1 MQFEALLHSMT
12 KFPTMST
19 NRPILALGILTPIE
33 NKSRIGTF
41 HSKSSG
47 LNVIIRTS
55 YTPLPFF
62 LNQQGI
68 EFINGWNWF
77 H

>member
-19 NRPILALGILTPIE
+19 DRPILALRILAPREKGI
-33 NKSRIGTF
+33 RIGTF

-47 LNVIIRTS
+47 LNVNIRIS
-55 YTPLPFF
+55 HIPLPFF

-68 EFINGWNWF
+68 DFVDGWKWI